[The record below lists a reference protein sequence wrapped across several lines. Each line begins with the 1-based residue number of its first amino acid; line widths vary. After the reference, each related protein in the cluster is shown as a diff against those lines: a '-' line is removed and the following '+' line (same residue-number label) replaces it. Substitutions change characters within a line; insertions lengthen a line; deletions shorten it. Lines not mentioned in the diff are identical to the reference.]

1 MSLPSHNRFAE
12 DPDFN
17 PSGFSQEVSSAEEKL
32 VTTLSFDYTQISA
45 SVREILQREFGPNAA
60 IRTDAGSSGDVYVRI
75 VSDRF
80 DGLSDRTK
88 QDMIW
93 EALHQNLK
101 KDSQAVA
108 LVLAFGT
115 DQI

>member
-1 MSLPSHNRFAE
+1 MN
-12 DPDFN
+12 
-17 PSGFSQEVSSAEEKL
+17 VI
-32 VTTLSFDYTQISA
+32 SFDYAQISA
-45 SVREILQREFGPNAA
+45 SVRETLQREFGPNAA
-60 IRTDAGSSGDVYVRI
+60 IRTDEGDQGQVYVRI

-88 QDMIW
+88 QDIIW
-93 EALHQNLK
+93 EALRQNLK
-101 KDSQAVA
+101 EESQAVA